1 MNYTK
6 TQHSASYPSISP
18 TLPAL
23 SAASKTVLITG
34 ASSGI
39 GQATARAFLEAGC
52 ARLALV
58 SRRLHLLST
67 LVSELRGQFLGSQIL
82 TFAADIQDSKALEAA
97 FTGAKEKFKLG
108 GREEGE
114 EVSIDVVINCA
125 GYAPTLAPL
134 AGKGEADLADWWRGF
149 EVNVLGAATLARVVV
164 AASSHASVSP
174 EAVVLQLG
182 TAGALLPAQLPMS
195 GYAVSKLALVKLM
208 EYFGAE
214 NPGLRVVTV
223 HPGIVPGTE
232 GGQKMVKESGI
243 EWPGDDIE
251 LPAHFLVWAASDE
264 AKFLKNKFV
273 FANWDVNEMK
283 AREQEIA
290 GSLELTIGLNGF
302 PKNFE

>member
-6 TQHSASYPSISP
+6 TNHSAPYGSISP
-18 TLPAL
+18 KLPAL
-23 SAASKTVLITG
+23 SAAGKSVLIAG

-52 ARLALV
+52 ERLALV
-58 SRRLHLLST
+58 SRRLNLVSP
-67 LVSELRGQFLGSQIL
+67 LVSELKAQYPKANVV
-82 TFAADIQDSKALEAA
+82 TFAADIQDTAALEAA
-97 FTGAKEKFKLG
+97 FAGALDAFG
-108 GREEGE
+108 A
-114 EVSIDVVINCA
+114 SSDVVVNCA
-125 GYAPTLAPL
+125 GYQPTLAPV
-134 AGKGEADLADWWRGF
+134 AGKGQGDLREWWSGF
-149 EVNVLGAATLARVVV
+149 EINVLGAATLARVV
-164 AASSHASVSP
+164 ASHASP

-182 TAGALLPAQLPMS
+182 TAGAFFPAQMPMS

-232 GGQKMVKESGI
+232 GGKRMVAQSGLD
-243 EWPGDDIE
+243 WPGDDIN

-273 FANWDVNEMK
+273 FANWDVDEMK

-290 GSLELTIGLNGF
+290 SSPELMIGLNGF
-302 PKNFE
+302 PRNVE

>member
-6 TQHSASYPSISP
+6 TNHSAPYGSISP

-23 SAASKTVLITG
+23 SAAGKSVLIAG

-39 GQATARAFLEAGC
+39 AQATARAFLEAGC
-52 ARLALV
+52 VRLALV
-58 SRRLHLLST
+58 SRRVDLLSP
-67 LVSELRGQFLGSQIL
+67 LISELRASYPEAVVA
-82 TFAADIQDSKALEAA
+82 TFTADTRDAAALEAA
-97 FTGAKEKFKLG
+97 FEGAG
-108 GREEGE
+108 AGAGA
-114 EVSIDVVINCA
+114 VDVVVNCA
-125 GYAPTLAPL
+125 GYQPTLAPV
-134 AGKGEADLADWWRGF
+134 AGKERADLDEWWSGF

-164 AASSHASVSP
+164 SRASP
-174 EAVVLQLG
+174 QAVVLQLG
-182 TAGALLPAQLPMS
+182 TAGAFFPAQLPMS

-214 NPGLRVVTV
+214 NPGLRVITV

-232 GGQKMVKESGI
+232 GGKRMVAQSGI
-243 EWPGDDIE
+243 EWPGDDIN

-273 FANWDVNEMK
+273 FANWDVDELK

-290 GSLELTIGLNGF
+290 GSPELTVGLNGF
-302 PKNFE
+302 PRNVE

>member
-6 TQHSASYPSISP
+6 TQHSAPYGSISP
-18 TLPAL
+18 KLPSL
-23 SAASKTVLITG
+23 SAAGKTVLIAG

-39 GQATARAFLEAGC
+39 AQATARAFLEAGC

-58 SRRLHLLST
+58 SRRVSLLSE
-67 LVSELRGQFLGSQIL
+67 LVSELKTGYLDAHIE
-82 TFAADIQDSKALEAA
+82 TFEADTRDPAALEAA
-97 FTGAKEKFKLG
+97 FAGIGAQQ
-108 GREEGE
+108 
-114 EVSIDVVINCA
+114 VVDVVVNCA
-125 GYAPTLAPL
+125 GYQPTLASVV
-134 AGKGEADLADWWRGF
+134 EAELEDWWQGF
-149 EVNVLGAATLARVVV
+149 EVNVLGAATLARVV
-164 AASSHASVSP
+164 AARARSD
-174 EAVVLQLG
+174 AVVLQLG
-182 TAGALLPAQLPMS
+182 TAGAFFPAQLPMS

-232 GGQKMVKESGI
+232 GGRKMVEQSGI
-243 EWPGDDIE
+243 EWPGDDIN

-273 FANWDVNEMK
+273 FANWDVDEMK

-290 GSLELTIGLNGF
+290 GSPELMVGLNGF
-302 PKNFE
+302 PRNVDN

>member
-6 TQHSASYPSISP
+6 TQRSAPYGSISP
-18 TLPAL
+18 KKPSL
-23 SAASKTVLITG
+23 SAAGKTVLIAG

-39 GQATARAFLEAGC
+39 AQATARAFLEAGC

-58 SRRLHLLST
+58 SRRVSLLAE
-67 LVSELRGQFLGSQIL
+67 LVAKLKAGYPDSQIA
-82 TFAADIQDSKALEAA
+82 TFEADIRDAAALEAA
-97 FTGAKEKFKLG
+97 FEGVGAK
-108 GREEGE
+108 
-114 EVSIDVVINCA
+114 VDVVVNCA
-125 GYAPTLAPL
+125 GYQPTLAPVAKAEL
-134 AGKGEADLADWWRGF
+134 EDWWRGF
-149 EVNVLGAATLARVVV
+149 EVNVLGAATLARVV
-164 AASSHASVSP
+164 ADRASSD
-174 EAVVLQLG
+174 AVVLQLG
-182 TAGALLPAQLPMS
+182 TAGAFFPAQLPMS

-232 GGQKMVKESGI
+232 GGQKMVEQSGI
-243 EWPGDDIE
+243 AWPGDDIN

-273 FANWDVNEMK
+273 FANWDVDEMK

-290 GSLELTIGLNGF
+290 GSPELTVGLVGF
-302 PKNFE
+302 PRNVDN